1 MLDKLAEKHNLW
13 LRMVIGFGCD
23 EETAKDIV
31 QSMYLRIHKYVKDE
45 ERIMY
50 NDDEVNRFFI
60 YVTLKNMYYTYEKA
74 KNKFIWY
81 EIREDDAIDYELR
94 DFAFDEAMET
104 AFERLIGKISS
115 EMDTWHKYDKILSEK
130 YLKSDYSL
138 RDIANGSGISLTSIF
153 NSMRSNK
160 QILKD
165 KFREDYEDFCNGD
178 YNLIK

>member
-1 MLDKLAEKHNLW
+1 
-13 LRMVIGFGCD
+13 
-23 EETAKDIV
+23 
-31 QSMYLRIHKYVKDE
+31 
-45 ERIMY
+45 
-50 NDDEVNRFFI
+50 
-60 YVTLKNMYYTYEKA
+60 MYYTYEKA
-74 KNKFIWY
+74 KNKFVWY

-94 DFAFDEAMET
+94 DFAFDEAMEV
-104 AFERLIGKISS
+104 AFERLVEKIGA

-165 KFREDYEDFCNGD
+165 KFREDYEYFCNGD